1 MRRGRSSVSAHEV
14 RERYGME
21 ALTPIQQVLVVISGL
36 LVGFILGLIGGG
48 GSILAVPLL
57 LYFVG
62 YLHPHIVIG
71 TTAVAVALT
80 AYANL
85 FTHWRAG
92 TVRWKP
98 AILFAL
104 PGVIGAAVGAQVG
117 KVFPSTP
124 LLFLFALL
132 MIVIALLI
140 LRSGRS
146 PSSRPT
152 PSGSSML
159 VWIFPVGFGV
169 GLLSGF
175 LGIGGGFLIVPG
187 LIFATGMP
195 LLGAVG
201 SSLFSVGMFGT
212 TTGITY
218 AFAGLVNWL
227 IVVEYLAG
235 GIPGGMI
242 GARLALSLGT
252 RKKMLARVFACIV
265 LVVAAYMLYVNV
277 AALHLLR

>member
-1 MRRGRSSVSAHEV
+1 VNANGVQEKFV
-14 RERYGME
+14 ME

-62 YLHPHIVIG
+62 YHHPHIVIG

-98 AILFAL
+98 AILFAI

-117 KVFPSTP
+117 KVFPGTS

-132 MIVIALLI
+132 MIVIALLL
-140 LRSGRS
+140 LRSGGS
-146 PSSRPT
+146 SSSRPT
-152 PSGSSML
+152 PPGTSKL

-169 GLLSGF
+169 GLLAGF
-175 LGIGGGFLIVPG
+175 FGIGGGFLIVPG
-187 LIFATGMP
+187 LMFATGMP
-195 LLGAVG
+195 LLNAVG

-218 AFAGLVNWL
+218 SIAGLVN
-227 IVVEYLAG
+227 
-235 GIPGGMI
+235 
-242 GARLALSLGT
+242 
-252 RKKMLARVFACIV
+252 
-265 LVVAAYMLYVNV
+265 
-277 AALHLLR
+277 

>member
-1 MRRGRSSVSAHEV
+1 
-14 RERYGME
+14 ME
-21 ALTPIQQVLVVISGL
+21 ALTPIQQALVIISGL

-62 YLHPHIVIG
+62 YHHPHIVIG

-104 PGVIGAAVGAQVG
+104 PGVIGAAVGAQIG

-140 LRSGRS
+140 LRSGGS
-146 PSSRPT
+146 SSSRPT
-152 PSGSSML
+152 RADSSML
-159 VWIFPVGFGV
+159 VRIFPVGFAV

-175 LGIGGGFLIVPG
+175 FGIGGGFLIVPG

-201 SSLFSVGMFGT
+201 SSLFSVGIFGT

-218 AFAGLVNWL
+218 ALAGLVNWL

-235 GIPGGMI
+235 GILGGVI
-242 GARLALSLGT
+242 GARLALRLGT
-252 RKKMLARVFACIV
+252 RKKILARVFAGIV

-277 AALHLLR
+277 IALHQLK

>member
-1 MRRGRSSVSAHEV
+1 
-14 RERYGME
+14 ME
-21 ALTPIQQVLVVISGL
+21 ALTPIQQVLVVFSGL
-36 LVGFILGLIGGG
+36 MVGFILGLIGGG

-57 LYFVG
+57 LYLVG
-62 YLHPHIVIG
+62 YHHPHVVIG

-104 PGVIGAAVGAQVG
+104 PGVIGAAIGAQIG
-117 KVFPSTP
+117 KVFPSTQ
-124 LLFLFALL
+124 LLFLFAIL
-132 MIVIALLI
+132 MIVIAVLM
-140 LRSGRS
+140 LRSG
-146 PSSRPT
+146 
-152 PSGSSML
+152 GSSSANPKPARKSML
-159 VWIFPVGFGV
+159 AWIFPVGFGV

-175 LGIGGGFLIVPG
+175 FGIGGGFLIVPG
-187 LIFATGMP
+187 LMFATAMP
-195 LLGAVG
+195 LLNAVG

-218 AFAGLVNWL
+218 ALAGLVNWL

-235 GIPGGMI
+235 GIPGGII
-242 GARLALSLGT
+242 GARLALKLGT
-252 RKKMLARVFACIV
+252 RKKMLNRVFAGILL
-265 LVVAAYMLYVNV
+265 LVAVYMLYVN
-277 AALHLLR
+277 AIALHLLK

>member
-1 MRRGRSSVSAHEV
+1 
-14 RERYGME
+14 ME
-21 ALTPIQQVLVVISGL
+21 ALAPIQQVQVVISGL

-57 LYFVG
+57 LYFLG

-132 MIVIALLI
+132 MIVIALLL
-140 LRSGRS
+140 LRSGGS

-152 PSGSSML
+152 PSGTSML

-175 LGIGGGFLIVPG
+175 FGIGGG
-187 LIFATGMP
+187 
-195 LLGAVG
+195 
-201 SSLFSVGMFGT
+201 
-212 TTGITY
+212 
-218 AFAGLVNWL
+218 
-227 IVVEYLAG
+227 
-235 GIPGGMI
+235 
-242 GARLALSLGT
+242 
-252 RKKMLARVFACIV
+252 V
-265 LVVAAYMLYVNV
+265 LVVPRPVFSPRLPPPGPGGSFFFFLGGFCTTDRHNH
-277 AALHLLR
+277 ALFWLFYWFVFFFDCGWRHPA

>member
-1 MRRGRSSVSAHEV
+1 
-14 RERYGME
+14 ME

-62 YLHPHIVIG
+62 YNHPHVVIG

-98 AILFAL
+98 AILFAI
-104 PGVIGAAVGAQVG
+104 PGVIGAAIGAQIG
-117 KVFPSTP
+117 KVFPSTQ
-124 LLFLFALL
+124 LLFLFAIL
-132 MIVIALLI
+132 MIVIAVLM
-140 LRSGRS
+140 LRSGGSASAS
-146 PSSRPT
+146 PQPARK
-152 PSGSSML
+152 SML
-159 VWIFPVGFGV
+159 AWIFPVGFGV

-175 LGIGGGFLIVPG
+175 FGIGGGFLIVPG
-187 LIFATGMP
+187 LMFATSMP
-195 LLGAVG
+195 LLNAVG

-218 AFAGLVNWL
+218 ALAGLVNWL

-235 GIPGGMI
+235 GIPGGII
-242 GARLALSLGT
+242 GARLALKLGA
-252 RKKMLARVFACIV
+252 RKKMLNRVFAGILL
-265 LVVAAYMLYVNV
+265 LVAVYMLYVN
-277 AALHLLR
+277 AIALHLLK

>member
-1 MRRGRSSVSAHEV
+1 
-14 RERYGME
+14 ME
-21 ALTPIQQVLVVISGL
+21 ALTPTQQVLVVISGL

-62 YLHPHIVIG
+62 YDHPHIVIG
-71 TTAVAVALT
+71 TTAVAVALI

-117 KVFPSTP
+117 KVFPSAP

-140 LRSGRS
+140 WRSGG
-146 PSSRPT
+146 SSSVRPPPT
-152 PSGSSML
+152 GKSML

-175 LGIGGGFLIVPG
+175 FGIGGGFPDCTRSDICHRY
-187 LIFATGMP
+187 
-195 LLGAVG
+195 AVAERG
-201 SSLFSVGMFGT
+201 RLFS
-212 TTGITY
+212 
-218 AFAGLVNWL
+218 
-227 IVVEYLAG
+227 
-235 GIPGGMI
+235 
-242 GARLALSLGT
+242 
-252 RKKMLARVFACIV
+252 
-265 LVVAAYMLYVNV
+265 
-277 AALHLLR
+277 LLRWDVWNDDRDHLCPCRACQLVDCG